1 MIQINRFKYNLP
13 IILIVLLFS
22 TAFVSAQINSGNN
35 SITSNQST
43 TSTKNDTIQPLPY
56 SFNNNQNGRLFL
68 NNNKELEIIYDPQ
81 SGNYILM
88 EKIGDYYIKNPT
100 QMTPEEYKDYRLQ
113 RDMLEYS
120 KDKINAISGKTKGA
134 SDVQKNLLPTY
145 YVNSNFFESI
155 FGGNQIDVNVQGS
168 ILIKMGLIYQRVEN
182 PQLSENNRQSTTFDF
197 DQEINASLNARI
209 GTRLRVLANFDT
221 QSTFNFQNMVKLE
234 YTPTEDDIIRKIEVG
249 NVSMPIRNSLVNG
262 AQNLFGA
269 KMELQ
274 FGKTTVTGIF
284 SQQRSQTRSVSAQ
297 GGSILNEFD
306 FKLSF

>member
-1 MIQINRFKYNLP
+1 MIKIKRFKYNLP

-22 TAFVSAQINSGNN
+22 TAFVSAQINSGDN
-35 SITSNQST
+35 SITPNQST
-43 TSTKNDTIQPLPY
+43 TSTQNDTIQPLPY
-56 SFNNNQNGRLFL
+56 SFSNNQTGRLFL
-68 NNNKELEIIYDPQ
+68 NDNKELEIIYDPQ

-120 KDKINAISGKTKGA
+120 KDKINAISGKTKDA

-145 YVNSNFFESI
+145 YVNSNFFESV

-249 NVSMPIRNSLVNG
+249 NVSMPIRNSLVTG

-297 GGSILNEFD
+297 GGSIIE
-306 FKLSF
+306 

>member
-1 MIQINRFKYNLP
+1 MIKIERFKYNLP

-22 TAFVSAQINSGNN
+22 TTIVSAQINSTENQV
-35 SITSNQST
+35 TSGVST
-43 TSTKNDTIQPLPY
+43 TSTRNDTIQPLPY
-56 SFNNNQNGRLFL
+56 SFNSNQSGSLFL
-68 NNNKELEIIYDPQ
+68 NNSKDIEVIYDPQ

-88 EKIGDYYIKNPT
+88 EKIGDYYIKHPT

-120 KDKINAISGKTKGA
+120 KNKLDAIGGKTKGA

-145 YVNSNFFESI
+145 YVNSNFFESV
-155 FGGNQIDVNVQGS
+155 FGGNNIDVNVQGS
-168 ILIKMGLIYQRVEN
+168 ILIKMGLIFQKVEN

-249 NVSMPIRNSLVNG
+249 NVVCFQYDKCR
-262 AQNLFGA
+262 
-269 KMELQ
+269 
-274 FGKTTVTGIF
+274 
-284 SQQRSQTRSVSAQ
+284 
-297 GGSILNEFD
+297 
-306 FKLSF
+306 